1 MLLVLVCTHVMLN
14 LFILVIIQ
22 QFEKY
27 YLPQDNMITKFKID
41 QGRFMDVWAEFT
53 MNKYNCKKIKEN

>member
-1 MLLVLVCTHVMLN
+1 MYASAYFMVLILVCTHVMLN

-27 YLPQDNMITKFKID
+27 YLPKDNMITKFKED
-41 QGRFMDVWAEFT
+41 LKEFMEVW
-53 MNKYNCKKIKEN
+53 KE